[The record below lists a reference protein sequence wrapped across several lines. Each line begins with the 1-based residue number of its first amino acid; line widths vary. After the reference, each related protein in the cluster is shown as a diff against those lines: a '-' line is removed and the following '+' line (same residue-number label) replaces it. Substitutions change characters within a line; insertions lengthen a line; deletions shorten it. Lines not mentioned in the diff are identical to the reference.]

1 MVDPNE
7 PDTGAT
13 AALRSTL
20 AQAVATGSPSG
31 LRAVVAERLA
41 AAGVSS
47 PAADARWLVEAAVGQ
62 SAAAPGG
69 DAEKLQVD
77 LGALASMVAR
87 RVAREPL
94 QVILGTTGFRHLT
107 LLARSG
113 VFVPRPETEVV
124 AGIAVEAALAVG
136 SRPARVVDAC
146 TGSGTIA
153 LAVASEVPRVQVV
166 ATELAQD
173 ALALARANLHAL
185 QARTPPS
192 GRPWRPGD
200 HLAPGAAVEV
210 VAGDLLDGVDEAW
223 RGTVDVLVANPPYLP
238 AGDRGSWQPE
248 VAGHDPDAALVGGPD
263 GHEVVERLLHL
274 ARQWL
279 RPGGT
284 VVLEID
290 DRRGPEALAAA
301 ARAGLVDCEVVAD
314 LTGRDRALV
323 GVRPIHL

>member
-1 MVDPNE
+1 MADPNE
-7 PDTGAT
+7 PDTVAT

-20 AQAVATGSPSG
+20 AHAVATEGSSG
-31 LRAVVAERLA
+31 LRAVVEERLTE
-41 AAGVSS
+41 AGVPS

-62 SAAAPGG
+62 SSTSPGRDAA
-69 DAEKLQVD
+69 ELEVD
-77 LGALASMVAR
+77 LEALASMVAR

-94 QVILGTTGFRHLT
+94 QVVLGTTAFRHVT

-124 AGIAVEAALAVG
+124 AAIAIAAAMAVA

-166 ATELAQD
+166 ATELAEA

-192 GRPWRPGD
+192 DRPWRPGD
-200 HLAPGAAVEV
+200 HLAPGADVEV

-248 VAGHDPDAALVGGPD
+248 VADHDPDAALVGGPD

-274 ARQWL
+274 AGQWL

-323 GVRPIHL
+323 GERPIHL